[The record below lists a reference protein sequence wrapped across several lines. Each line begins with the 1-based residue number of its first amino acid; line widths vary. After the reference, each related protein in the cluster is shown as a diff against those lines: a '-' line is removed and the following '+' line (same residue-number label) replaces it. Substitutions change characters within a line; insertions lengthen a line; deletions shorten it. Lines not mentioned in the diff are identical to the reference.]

1 MQNPSAITRNVVAQL
16 DQATRFEWLRRIL
29 PDFMFDAP
37 VLLMNWQWVA
47 IGIVLFVGVVL
58 DRTVV
63 FALVRVIR
71 RLLHGVDLDM
81 NPKTL
86 RGLLRPVGI
95 LAMALFWLAILPAI
109 GLHRGAHDVL
119 KIAATFVAATAGVW
133 GLYRLV
139 DIATEFLHA
148 RASRTESR
156 YDDLLVPLISKTAKI
171 FILAFGLVFVAGNL
185 DIDISSLLAGL
196 GLGGLAF
203 ALAAKDTVSN
213 LFGTLT
219 IVLDRPFQVGDW
231 VVIGD
236 TEGTVEKVGFR
247 SSRVRTFY
255 NSLITVPNGTL
266 LTATVDNLGVR
277 RYRRFKTNLSLTYDT
292 PPDTIDAFCE
302 GVRELI
308 RQHPYTRKDY
318 FHVYLNGM
326 AASSLDVLLYTFFEV
341 PDWATELRERHRL
354 IGDILR
360 LADRLGVS
368 FAFPTQTLHLT
379 RADAPN
385 PMDGDSMNGDP
396 GSGDARRAARAIA
409 EAGLGGAGVVPP
421 PVASQVS
428 AKENRGESGGGE

>member
-1 MQNPSAITRNVVAQL
+1 MQNPSALTRNVLEQI
-16 DQATRFEWLRRIL
+16 DEATRFAWLRRVL

-47 IGIVLFVGVVL
+47 IAAVLFVGVVL
-58 DRTVV
+58 DRIVV
-63 FALVRVIR
+63 FALVRAIR
-71 RLLHGVDLDM
+71 RLLHRVDLDM

-95 LAMALFWLAILPAI
+95 LTMALFWLAVLPAL
-109 GLHRGAHDVL
+109 GLPRAAFDVL
-119 KIAATFVAATAGVW
+119 RIAATFVAATAGVW

-139 DIATEFLHA
+139 DIGTEFLHA

-255 NSLITVPNGTL
+255 NSLITVPNGSL

-277 RYRRFKTNLSLTYDT
+277 RYRRFKTTLSLTYDT

-318 FHVYLNGM
+318 FHVYLNAM

-354 IGDILR
+354 INDILR

-368 FAFPTQTLHLT
+368 FAFPTQTLHLSRDVADPDT
-379 RADAPN
+379 ASPTTALDEGRA
-385 PMDGDSMNGDP
+385 
-396 GSGDARRAARAIA
+396 AARAIA
-409 EAGLGGAGVVPP
+409 EDGLGGVGVVPP
-421 PVASQVS
+421 PVTSSVS